1 MYKLFERQNESKD
14 DNQSDEISFAITR
27 QNICEI
33 FLDSGTKRKLLTLRL
48 KKGMFV
54 ISMWI
59 TVNWWKM
66 FGKWTE
72 IRDATSFVLERRE
85 AKIQFILHMEYE

>member
-1 MYKLFERQNESKD
+1 MGNLICNYFARTNLHGHMYKLFERQNESKD

-33 FLDSGTKRKLLTLRL
+33 FLGSGTKRKLLTLRL

-54 ISMWI
+54 ISM
-59 TVNWWKM
+59 
-66 FGKWTE
+66 
-72 IRDATSFVLERRE
+72 
-85 AKIQFILHMEYE
+85 